1 MNITNEIILQTLKN
15 VIDPDLKKDIVSLNM
30 IDNIQIDGNNV
41 SVTIKLTT
49 PACPL
54 KSDFVK
60 QCNETIHKFIDE
72 SINVQVDFVADTTS
86 SIHHR
91 QDMLPG
97 VKNIIVVAS
106 GKGGVGKSTIAVNLA
121 IGLAKS
127 GARVGLVDADI
138 YGPSIPMMLGIQDVQ
153 PEIEETTD
161 KTLIIPIE
169 IYGIKILSIG
179 LFIDPQKALIWRGP
193 MASNAIKQLFTDAKW
208 EELDYMIIDLPPG
221 TGDIH
226 LTIVQSLSITGAIVV
241 STPQEVALA
250 DARKALSMFSQP
262 EINVPILG
270 LVENMAWFTPTELPQ
285 NKYYLFGKEGCK
297 KLAQEKNIKLLAQ
310 IPLIQSISESGD
322 KGTPEILN
330 ANSLQSSA
338 FMNLAAETARTV
350 AIINNETNI
359 KKEKV

>member
-1 MNITNEIILQTLKN
+1 
-15 VIDPDLKKDIVSLNM
+15 
-30 IDNIQIDGNNV
+30 
-41 SVTIKLTT
+41 
-49 PACPL
+49 
-54 KSDFVK
+54 
-60 QCNETIHKFIDE
+60 
-72 SINVQVDFVADTTS
+72 
-86 SIHHR
+86 
-91 QDMLPG
+91 
-97 VKNIIVVAS
+97 
-106 GKGGVGKSTIAVNLA
+106 
-121 IGLAKS
+121 
-127 GARVGLVDADI
+127 
-138 YGPSIPMMLGIQDVQ
+138 
-153 PEIEETTD
+153 
-161 KTLIIPIE
+161 
-169 IYGIKILSIG
+169 
-179 LFIDPQKALIWRGP
+179 